1 MTEKDLELKINELKN
16 AVYFL
21 SEQIEKNRRN
31 QKENFEEYARKIEA
45 IDAVNIAKV
54 TQDYNRKT
62 DLLVGAMG
70 SLIGKLESTEKNVH
84 ALQTKELHEMNMLL
98 LKVLTQIRDNQHLTA
113 DALSNLAHHVANQ
126 DKTLKSLQA
135 KSNTQKSAANKRV
148 KGSKKH

>member
-45 IDAVNIAKV
+45 IDAVNIAKI

-113 DALSNLAHHVANQ
+113 DALSNLARHVANQ

-135 KSNTQKSAANKRV
+135 KSNTKKSAANKRV
-148 KGSKKH
+148 KGSKRH